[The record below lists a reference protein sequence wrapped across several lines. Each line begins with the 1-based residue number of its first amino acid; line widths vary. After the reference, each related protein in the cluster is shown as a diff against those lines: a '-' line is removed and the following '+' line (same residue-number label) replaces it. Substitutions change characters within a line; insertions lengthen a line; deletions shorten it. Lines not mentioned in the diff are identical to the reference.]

1 MSKKEQL
8 FEEFSSV
15 SLKKWE
21 EKIEKDLKGK
31 SISELEWK
39 HSNLIDLIPNYNK
52 ENSKNSEAQIAHS
65 SRENKTSNNW
75 NMSVFILVTTEK
87 EANKQALKALSSGVN
102 SLTFVGEV
110 NDINT
115 LLKDIMIDIISVD
128 YITPKTVAFSQE
140 LRDLCSGRNLDF
152 DSLKG
157 SISFDFLGN
166 FARKGNWYS
175 SIHEITNEFST
186 HLSANAASELNSLT
200 ASNSYFQ
207 QSGANTVQQLG
218 IALAHGVEYFNLL
231 NSNHPNKKI
240 ADNLQF
246 HFGIGGNYFAEIAKL
261 RAFRVLWNKVLS
273 AFETSSKNV
282 TINAVTSTL
291 LWSDKQPKNN
301 MLRATSSAMSAVIGG
316 CDSLTITPFD
326 SVDSQKEIFSERIA
340 SNVQLILKEESYL
353 DKVVDPAKGSYFIE
367 NLTAELA
374 EKGWSF
380 FQEIEKNGGYIK
392 ALESGFIQNEI
403 AQSADE
409 LISEY
414 SAGKLNLVG
423 VNKYETEDRK
433 VTLQKTSAPSK
444 KTIITPLTFLQ
455 IK

>member
-21 EKIEKDLKGK
+21 EKIVKDLKGT

-52 ENSKNSEAQIAHS
+52 ENSKNSLAQKEFS
-65 SRENKTSNNW
+65 SKENKSSNDWNTS
-75 NMSVFILVTTEK
+75 SFILVSTEK
-87 EANKQALKALSSGVN
+87 EANKKALTALSTGVN
-102 SLTFVGEV
+102 SLTFVGEI
-110 NDINT
+110 NDINA
-115 LLKDIMIDIISVD
+115 LLKNIMIEIISID
-128 YITPKTVAFSQE
+128 YITPKTSGFTKKLKS
-140 LRDLCSGRNLDF
+140 LCAERNLNF
-152 DSLKG
+152 DELNG
-157 SISFDFLGN
+157 SISFDYLGN

-175 SIHEITNEFST
+175 SLEEISKEFSS
-186 HLSANAASELNSLT
+186 HLEVNKNSSLNSLT

-218 IALAHGVEYFNLL
+218 IALAHGTEYFNLL
-231 NSNHPNKKI
+231 NTTHSNKDI
-240 ADNLQF
+240 AANLQF
-246 HFGIGGNYFAEIAKL
+246 HFGIGGNYFAEIAKI
-261 RAFRVLWNKVLS
+261 RAFRVLWKMVLS
-273 AFETSSKNV
+273 AFETSTEKV
-282 TINAVTSTL
+282 TINAVTSSL

-326 SVDSQKEIFSERIA
+326 SVDLHKEIFSERIA

-353 DKVVDPAKGSYFIE
+353 DKVVDPSKGSYFTE

-392 ALESGFIQNEI
+392 ALESGYIQSEI
-403 AQSADE
+403 KKSADD
-409 LISEY
+409 LISAY
-414 SAGKLNLVG
+414 NSGDLNLVG

-433 VTLQKTSAPSK
+433 VTLQRIAESNEKTA
-444 KTIITPLTFLQ
+444 ITPLTFLQ